1 MVYDGQ
7 RVREAGMFQG
17 YNTITYTV
25 VVLQVWTWSL
35 SLFSIHPLCP
45 GRFAAVLFAVFG
57 EQHILKHSVLCLQAL
72 GGLVIAV
79 VIKYADNILKG
90 FATSLSIILSALF
103 SYFLLEDFNPT
114 R

>member
-1 MVYDGQ
+1 M
-7 RVREAGMFQG
+7 
-17 YNTITYTV
+17 
-25 VVLQVWTWSL
+25 
-35 SLFSIHPLCP
+35 
-45 GRFAAVLFAVFG
+45 LFAVFG
-57 EQHILKHSVLCLQAL
+57 EQHILNSVLCLQAL

-114 R
+114 G